1 MAAIPPASVI
11 PPTIRP
17 RAMQID
23 ASSFCQLRCPSC
35 PTTSKAIHPAI
46 GSGFLRPDD
55 LRAVLDANPEIRQV
69 ELSNYGEIFLNPFL
83 LDILQLCAERGV
95 ATTANNGVNLNH
107 ARPAVLE
114 GVVRHRMRLLS
125 VSIDG
130 ATQKT
135 YERYRVN
142 GRLDAVLANIVR
154 VNAWKRR
161 LGSKFPVLRWQ
172 FVVFGHNEHELEE
185 AKAQAEVLEMEFA
198 PKLSWD
204 DAISPIRDL
213 DAVRRAMPGQAATRA
228 EFRERS
234 GQDYAAGICHQL
246 WDSPQVNWDGR
257 LLGCCRNFWGDFG
270 ANVFRDGFVTAV
282 NNPRMNHARAML
294 RGEAGPRDDIP
305 CATCD
310 IYLGMRRNGKFLHRP
325 NLARGQAVS
334 LPDAL
339 NVATDL
345 HAAGRSADAARLCR
359 KILAADPVHG
369 GALSLL
375 YRMEKRQT
383 PPDGP

>member
-1 MAAIPPASVI
+1 MPAIPPSSAAS
-11 PPTIRP
+11 PQIRP

-35 PTTSKAIHPAI
+35 PTTSKAIHPAV

-55 LRAVLDANPEIRQV
+55 LRGVLEANPEIRLV

-83 LDILQLCAERGV
+83 LDILRLCAERGV

-114 GVVRHRMRLLS
+114 GVVRHQMRLLS

-130 ATQKT
+130 ATQEI

-142 GRLDAVLANIVR
+142 GRLDSVLANIVR
-154 VNAWKRR
+154 INTWKRR

-172 FVVFGHNEHELEE
+172 FVVFGHNEHELED
-185 AKAQAEVLEMEFA
+185 AKAQAEALGMVFA

-204 DAISPIRDL
+204 DAVSPIRDP
-213 DAVRRAMPGQAATRA
+213 DAVRRALPGHAATRA

-234 GQDYAAGICHQL
+234 GRDYAAGICHQL
-246 WDSPQVNWDGR
+246 WDSPQVNWDGK

-270 ANVFRDGFVTAV
+270 ANVFREGFVAAV
-282 NNPRMNHARAML
+282 NNERMTHARAML

-305 CATCD
+305 CTTCD
-310 IYLGMRRNGKFLHRP
+310 IYLDMRRNGTVLHRP
-325 NLARGQAVS
+325 NLARGQTVNIE
-334 LPDAL
+334 DAL
-339 NVATDL
+339 NVAADL
-345 HAAGRSADAARLCR
+345 HARGLSTDAAGLCR
-359 KILAADPVHG
+359 KILAAEPTHS
-369 GALSLL
+369 GALLLL
-375 YRMEKRQT
+375 YKMEKRESA
-383 PPDGP
+383 PR